1 MCGRYASSRSDAEL
15 AEAYEVDTVVGRELA
30 PSWNV
35 APTQQ
40 VRAVVQRPPGH
51 PDGVERTAD
60 GDDGRRG
67 RSRRQLRTLR
77 WGLVPSWAKDPG
89 IGSRMINAR
98 VETVTEK
105 PAYRRAAARRRCLVP
120 ADGYFEWEQRPV
132 EGTAGKT
139 VKVPH
144 FLHDADGG
152 PLTFA
157 GLYELW
163 PDPAKPDD
171 DPARW
176 LWTLTV
182 ITTRAVD
189 AAGRI
194 HDRSPLVLPEE
205 FRSDWLDPDLTDL
218 DLVRQVLD
226 AVPAPQLATHEVG
239 RAVGSVRNDGPQLV
253 LPLEGTGG

>member
-15 AEAYEVDTVVGRELA
+15 VEAYAVDTVVGEELR

-35 APTQQ
+35 APTQP
-40 VRAVVQRPPGH
+40 VRVV
-51 PDGVERTAD
+51 VEREPESAD
-60 GDDGRRG
+60 GQDDGG
-67 RSRRQLRTLR
+67 AQPQRQLRTVR
-77 WGLVPSWAKDPG
+77 WGLVPSWAKDPSV
-89 IGSRMINAR
+89 GSRMINAR

-105 PAYRRAAARRRCLVP
+105 PAYRRAAARRRCLLP
-120 ADGYFEWEQRPV
+120 ADGYFEWEQREVPGARGPKV
-132 EGTAGKT
+132 

-144 FLHDADGG
+144 FLHDPDGA

-163 PDPAKPDD
+163 KDPAAAEGE
-171 DPARW
+171 DPWRW
-176 LWTLTV
+176 TATV
-182 ITTRAVD
+182 ITTQATD

-194 HDRSPLVLPEE
+194 HDRSPLVLPEH
-205 FRSDWLDPDLTDL
+205 FQGDWLDPALTDL

-226 AVPAPQLATHEVG
+226 AVPPPRLLPREVG

-253 LPLEGTGG
+253 LPLPGLDTSDTDDR